1 MDFDALQQEVHQQ
14 IIQIKGGKAIADKIF
29 KMFLKNGKEK
39 WILVHTEIQDKDEE
53 DFSKRMFRYFYRIY
67 DRFNR
72 EIYAIALLT
81 NTKKSR
87 HPNHF
92 IYSFYGTEVNY
103 KYNTYDFHGK
113 DIEKLKQSSNPFA
126 TAVIAGIYASNS
138 KKTLTNVM
146 LSRKI
151 VISILERYDVAD
163 DHSIDHLNKLIYFVD
178 NLLQLPAALKQKLRE
193 DLNPYLGKEVVSKM
207 RAEKSNPPPTLAEL
221 IAESEHDGI
230 EKGKKEVAIELIRD
244 NFSDN
249 QIKKLTK
256 LSFEDIA
263 ILRKSLQN

>member
-1 MDFDALQQEVHQQ
+1 
-14 IIQIKGGKAIADKIF
+14 
-29 KMFLKNGKEK
+29 
-39 WILVHTEIQDKDEE
+39 
-53 DFSKRMFRYFYRIY
+53 MFRYFYRIY

-87 HPNHF
+87 YPNQF
-92 IYSFYGTEVNY
+92 NYSFYGTEVNY

-113 DIEKLKQSSNPFA
+113 DIDKLKQSSNPFA

-138 KKTLTNVM
+138 KKDVDKRYAFKKN
-146 LSRKI
+146 I

-178 NLLQLPAALKQKLRE
+178 NLLQLPAELKQKLRE